1 MSPRR
6 YIPSPPPEAAGFL
19 LWLLRSAPGI
29 EERHIP
35 EWFGDL
41 VRNIAVPE
49 PTFDNESDSGTP
61 GTVEVGVTEMA
72 RYLGCSPQWV
82 RHLCRTGRLPARR
95 IGRRDWL
102 ITTQEHH
109 DDDRGP
115 ADLR

>member
-1 MSPRR
+1 MTPRR
-6 YIPSPPPEAAGFL
+6 YIPSPPPEAAGWL
-19 LWLLRSAPGI
+19 LALLRSAPDAQ
-29 EERHIP
+29 ERHIP
-35 EWFGDL
+35 DWFRHL
-41 VRNIAVPE
+41 VRDIINPE
-49 PTFDNESDSGTP
+49 PTFEKESDSDTP
-61 GTVEVGVTEMA
+61 ETVEVGVTEMA

-102 ITTQEHH
+102 IATREHH